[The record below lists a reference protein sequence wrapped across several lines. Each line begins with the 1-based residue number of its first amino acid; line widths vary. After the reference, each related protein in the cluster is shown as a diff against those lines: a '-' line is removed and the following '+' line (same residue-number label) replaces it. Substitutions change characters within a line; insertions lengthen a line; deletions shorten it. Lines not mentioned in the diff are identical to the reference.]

1 MDLLI
6 AFSVFIIAMI
16 FVLINNLSMAFG
28 LIVGLIAFIL
38 VGIKRGFKLSELLTM
53 CWNGAKEVTVIV
65 KIVCVI
71 SFLTATWR
79 ISGTITVFVYYGMKI
94 ITPGLFLIITFLLSC
109 LLSYALGT
117 SYGVAGTVGV
127 IFMTLARSGGV
138 DPILTAGVLISGIYF
153 GDRDS
158 PVSSNTNL
166 LASLSETDIYSNVKM
181 LLRTGVLPFIICC
194 VVYTC
199 FSFMNPLTH
208 VDDTLVKMFEKEFT
222 LSLLAFIPAI
232 FMIILPLLKVK
243 LMYSMWISI
252 ICGSLIAI
260 ITQKV
265 SVFEIIRS
273 WILGYQAPNES
284 LGAILNGGGLS
295 SMITLLF
302 ILLLSCAYSGL
313 FKGTKILENLQ
324 EQLGNYCQKFGRFPV
339 MLCTS
344 FFASAIFCN
353 QTIASLICCN
363 LLKKPYLDGGASNE
377 ELAIDMGN
385 SVGMLGCFLPWS
397 IACSVMFSF
406 FSVDARALP
415 YAIYMYAVPLCYL
428 FTKKRWYK

>member
-6 AFSVFIIAMI
+6 AFIVFIAAMV
-16 FVLINNLSMAFG
+16 FVLVNDLSMAIG
-28 LIVGLIAFIL
+28 LIIGLIAFIIL
-38 VGIKRGFKLSELLTM
+38 GLKRGFQFPPLLNM
-53 CWNGAKEVTVIV
+53 CWNGAKEALIIV
-65 KIVCVI
+65 KIVAVI

-94 ITPGLFLIITFLLSC
+94 ITPHLFLIITFLLSS

-127 IFMTLARSGGV
+127 IFMTLARSGDV
-138 DPILTAGVLISGIYF
+138 NPILTAGVLISGIYF

-166 LASLSETDIYSNVKM
+166 LAVLSETDVYSNVKK
-181 LLRTGVLPFIICC
+181 LLRTGMLPFLLCC
-194 VVYTC
+194 VIYTI
-199 FSFMNPLTH
+199 FSLQNPLTH
-208 VDDTLVKMFEKEFT
+208 VDETLITAFENEFN
-222 LSLLAFIPAI
+222 LSLWAFVPAI
-232 FMIILPLLKVK
+232 FMIILPLLKVE
-243 LMYSMWISI
+243 LITSMWISI
-252 ICGSLIAI
+252 LSGSLIAVLV
-260 ITQKV
+260 QKV
-265 SVFEIIRS
+265 SIWEVVKS
-273 WILGYQAPNES
+273 WLLGYQAPGET
-284 LGAILNGGGLS
+284 LGTILNGGGLA

-313 FKGTKILENLQ
+313 FKGTKMLDSLQ
-324 EQLGNYCQKFGRFPV
+324 EKLGQWCLKYGRFPV
-339 MLCTS
+339 MLATS
-344 FFASAIFCN
+344 FFSAAIFCN

-363 LLKKPYLDGGASNE
+363 LLKKPYLDTGASNE

-406 FSVDARALP
+406 FSVDMRALP
-415 YAIYMYAVPLCYL
+415 YAVYMYAVPICYL

>member
-1 MDLLI
+1 MDLLL
-6 AFSVFIIAMI
+6 AFAVFIAAMV
-16 FVLINNLSMAFG
+16 FVLINNISMAIG
-28 LIVGLIAFIL
+28 LIIGLIAFIIL
-38 VGIKRGFKLSELLTM
+38 GIKRGFNLFELLSM
-53 CWNGAKEVTVIV
+53 CWNGAKEAAIIV

-79 ISGTITVFVYYGMKI
+79 ISGTITIFVYYGMKV
-94 ITPGLFLIITFLLSC
+94 ITPSLFLIIAFLLSC

-127 IFMTLARSGGV
+127 IFMTLARSGNV
-138 DPILTAGVLISGIYF
+138 DPVLTAGVLISGIYF

-166 LASLSETDIYSNVKM
+166 LASLTGSDIYSNVRM
-181 LLRTGVLPFIICC
+181 LLRTGTLPFMVCC
-194 VVYTC
+194 VIYSI
-199 FSFMNPLTH
+199 FSIMNPLTH
-208 VDDTLVKMFEKEFT
+208 VDGTLIELFEREFT
-222 LSLLAFIPAI
+222 LSLWAFIPAI
-232 FMIILPLLKVK
+232 VMIIMPLLRIK
-243 LMYSMWISI
+243 LISSMWTSISL
-252 ICGSLIAI
+252 GSLIAI
-260 ITQKV
+260 FIQKV
-265 SVFEIIRS
+265 SIFDVVKS
-273 WILGYQAPNES
+273 WILGYAAPNES
-284 LGAILNGGGLS
+284 LGSILNGGGLA

-313 FKGTKILENLQ
+313 FKGTKMLKNLQ
-324 EQLGNYCQKFGRFPV
+324 EKLAAYCKRFGRFPV

-344 FFASAIFCN
+344 FFSAAIFCN

-363 LLKKPYLDGGASNE
+363 LLKKPYLDSGASNE

-406 FSVDARALP
+406 FSVDMACLP
-415 YAIYMYAVPLCYL
+415 YAVYMYAVPICYL

>member
-16 FVLINNLSMAFG
+16 VVLMNDLSMALG
-28 LIVGLIAFIL
+28 LIVGLIAFII
-38 VGIKRGFKLSELLTM
+38 VGMIRGFKLSDLLIM
-53 CWNGAKEVTVIV
+53 CWNGAKEVTIIV

-79 ISGTITVFVYYGMKI
+79 ISGTITAFVYYGMKI
-94 ITPGLFLIITFLLSC
+94 ITPSLFLIIAFLLSC
-109 LLSYALGT
+109 LLSYAIGT

-127 IFMTLARSGGV
+127 IFMTLARSGNV
-138 DPILTAGVLISGIYF
+138 NPILTAGVLISGIYF
-153 GDRDS
+153 GDRNS

-166 LASLSETDIYSNVKM
+166 LATLTETDIYANVKM
-181 LLRTGVLPFIICC
+181 LLRTGLLPFLICC
-194 VVYTC
+194 IVYTF
-199 FSFMNPLTH
+199 FSFTNPLTH
-208 VDDTLVKMFEKEFT
+208 VDGTLITTFEKEFT
-222 LSLLAFIPAI
+222 LSLWAFLPAI

-243 LMYSMWISI
+243 LMHSMWVSI
-252 ICGSLIAI
+252 ICGSTIAVFV
-260 ITQKV
+260 QKV
-265 SVFEIIRS
+265 SPLEVIKS

-284 LGAILNGGGLS
+284 LATILNGGGLS

-313 FKGTKILENLQ
+313 FNGTRMLESLQETLENH
-324 EQLGNYCQKFGRFPV
+324 CQKYGRFPV

-377 ELAIDMGN
+377 ELVIDMGN

-406 FSVDARALP
+406 FSVDAHALP
-415 YAIYMYAVPLCYL
+415 YAIYMYAVPICYL
-428 FTKKRWYK
+428 FTKKRWY